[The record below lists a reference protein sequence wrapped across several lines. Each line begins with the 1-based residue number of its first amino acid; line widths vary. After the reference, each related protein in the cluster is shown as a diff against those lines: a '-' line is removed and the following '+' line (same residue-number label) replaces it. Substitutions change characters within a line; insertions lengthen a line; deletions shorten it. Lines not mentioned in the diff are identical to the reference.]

1 MRSIILIQHC
11 QSEHHINN
19 MSGGWTDT
27 PLTVLGNKQAER
39 IGRKLKDSIDTDN
52 YVIFSSDLMRAK
64 ETAEIVGKYLSLS
77 VHDDTDLREINTGI
91 AAGKTKEWAKENRN
105 PRSRSEFDID
115 YQEFEEGETWRQFY
129 ERVCK
134 CMDRIYN
141 SEHKNLIIITHGG
154 TLAYIIAWW
163 LKLQPE
169 VLEKAYFSASVGS
182 ISSLHE
188 NIYQQNVLH
197 KLNDT
202 SHLSELE

>member
-11 QSEHHINN
+11 QSEHHVNN

-27 PLTVLGNKQAER
+27 PLTDLGNKQAEC
-39 IGRKLKDSIDTDN
+39 IGQKLKDSIDTDE

-64 ETAEIVGKYLSLS
+64 GTAEIVGKHLSLS
-77 VHDDTDLREINTGI
+77 VHEDTDLREINSGI

-105 PRSRSEFDID
+105 PRSRSGFELD
-115 YQEFEEGETWRQFY
+115 YQEFKEGETWRQFY
-129 ERVCK
+129 ERVCN
-134 CMDRIYN
+134 CMDRIY
-141 SEHKNLIIITHGG
+141 STEHKNLIIVTHGG

-163 LKLQPE
+163 LKLQPAA
-169 VLEKAYFSASVGS
+169 LEKAYFSASVGS

-188 NIYQQNVLH
+188 NKYQQNVLH